1 MGKGSGRRPLK
12 VDKARF
18 ESNWDQI
25 FGSKKNADQ
34 EDKDGIQ
41 DRQSTGREQDQEG
54 SREAPSSGQG

>member
-12 VDKARF
+12 IDKAKF

-34 EDKDGIQ
+34 KDQEGLQ
-41 DRQSTGREQDQEG
+41 DRPSTGLQRDEEG
-54 SREAPSSGQG
+54 SRETAPSGQG

>member
-12 VDKARF
+12 IDKAKF

-34 EDKDGIQ
+34 KDQEGLQ
-41 DRQSTGREQDQEG
+41 DRPSTGLQRDEEG
-54 SREAPSSGQG
+54 SRETSPSGQG

>member
-12 VDKARF
+12 IDKAKF

-25 FGSKKNADQ
+25 FGSKTDADQ
-34 EDKDGIQ
+34 KEQEGLQ
-41 DRQSTGREQDQEG
+41 DRPSAGLQRDQEG